1 MKKVNYRHYIFSGL
15 VLVSLLLSVKK
26 NQLLLGN

>member
-26 NQLLLGN
+26 TNFY